1 MLHFVFTVFSLS
13 NHGQKIMV
21 QNHLQELALVIGRM
35 GLKLV
40 IFMLVRI
47 SIALTI
53 KLENIVRLLKISGK
67 VWIATK
73 KDEEEYKARMIIM
86 IGIAK
91 FLLLQALAFRGQDE
105 SSSSNNRGN
114 FLEMLKWYKG
124 KDKEAENFS

>member
-1 MLHFVFTVFSLS
+1 
-13 NHGQKIMV
+13 MV

-91 FLLLQALAFRGQDE
+91 NKAII
-105 SSSSNNRGN
+105 SSCIP
-114 FLEMLKWYKG
+114 W
-124 KDKEAENFS
+124 A